1 MRLAICRTRLRE
13 IGLFLGFLCLLSQP
27 AFCNN
32 ENDPWQSLKRL
43 KRGLGYVFIMRDMTC
58 QYGQLKEVTDT
69 SVSVKTDRADV
80 VVAKVNLLRVRV
92 GFGGRSV
99 QNSNPNLALFTVYSG
114 RSSWSDL
121 LAFVP
126 FESKEHPAS
135 AVHFLM
141 TTKDGVAHR
150 GILSQVTEDEISL
163 ADNFGKSS
171 SFPKGQV
178 SRVDYIKE
186 KPLSETE
193 EFHWDELAM
202 LRIFDPQLYPRLFH
216 LGDTIPVTLY
226 QSAIPEDN
234 SMIACK

>member
-1 MRLAICRTRLRE
+1 MRLVIRWTRLRE
-13 IGLFLGFLCLLSQP
+13 IGLFLGLICVLTQP

-32 ENDPWQSLKRL
+32 ENDPWQSLKQL

-58 QYGQLKEVTDT
+58 QYGQLKEVADT
-69 SVSVKTDRADV
+69 SVSIKTDRADV
-80 VVAKVNLLRVRV
+80 VVAKANLLRVRV

-99 QNSNPNLALFTVYSG
+99 QNSNPNLALFTLYSG
-114 RSSWSDL
+114 RSSWGDL

-135 AVHFLM
+135 AMHFLM
-141 TTKDGVAHR
+141 TTQDGRAHR
-150 GILSQVTEDEISL
+150 GILNQVTEDEIAL
-163 ADNFGKSS
+163 ADSFGKIS
-171 SFPKGQV
+171 SFSKRQV
-178 SRVDYIKE
+178 SRVDFITE

-216 LGDTIPVTLY
+216 LGDTMPVTLY

-234 SMIACK
+234 SMIACR